1 MLFLWKRTQSNK
13 ENFGTKSCEHEFIQI
28 QRPMLESDM
37 RQLVTITA
45 HHHPAAALIHVYTV
59 LKCSSENWKIFCYL
73 LLNDNMTLI
82 TKKIQI
88 TEWKMLKIPNI
99 NIQELTETFVILINY
114 NVKTR
119 VAPDMIFSNP
129 AGAGF
134 GIANPAGAG
143 AECFLS
149 CGPTWHKQQWNTRV
163 NTKHQVNH
171 QKFAIKLTSKVSDHR
186 TLLLSWVMKWEKH
199 CILEI

>member
-1 MLFLWKRTQSNK
+1 
-13 ENFGTKSCEHEFIQI
+13 
-28 QRPMLESDM
+28 
-37 RQLVTITA
+37 
-45 HHHPAAALIHVYTV
+45 
-59 LKCSSENWKIFCYL
+59 
-73 LLNDNMTLI
+73 MTLT

-143 AECFLS
+143 FGIANPAGAGAECFLS
-149 CGPTWHKQQWNTRV
+149 CGPT
-163 NTKHQVNH
+163 
-171 QKFAIKLTSKVSDHR
+171 
-186 TLLLSWVMKWEKH
+186 
-199 CILEI
+199 